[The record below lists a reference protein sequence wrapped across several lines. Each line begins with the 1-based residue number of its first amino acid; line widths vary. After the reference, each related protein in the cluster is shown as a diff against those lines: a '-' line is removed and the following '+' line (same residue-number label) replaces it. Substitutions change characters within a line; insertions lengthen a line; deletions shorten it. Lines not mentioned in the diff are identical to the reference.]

1 MRQTLLFRKVNDAP
15 APAPKTWPTIASA
28 GLQLSKPHDSF
39 EQEADRMANQVIAGS
54 GSKLE
59 WSLSKVQTG
68 GALQRK
74 CSCGGS
80 GHAEGECEDCRK
92 KEMLQRHATGSTS
105 PSPVPA
111 IVQEVLGSP
120 GHSLDAATRAY
131 FEPRFGHDF
140 GRVRIHSDSRA
151 AESAQAVNA
160 LAYTVGNHISFGAAG
175 YHPQSREGRQL
186 MAHELAHVVQQ
197 SQRGDAIAAGESHFE
212 AEADRAASEVT
223 SASKRPAL
231 TGRGQPGLQRQK
243 SGAAT
248 SPTPVA
254 PTASQQKLIDAARRA
269 AAIRCQTAMHLV
281 RGIVPPG
288 PEGRADPALEAGMRA
303 RSLAQLMFNW
313 DNPNMEQIGDVISSM
328 VNFLTSGVDVKV
340 AAAKDPDCGTR
351 AAYVRGLRPPIV
363 LCPTFFSDSPE
374 QRVRTMIHESAHLA
388 RIGSGDLGE
397 SYCVDFDCKSSCGGF
412 DSADS
417 WAHFVHCL
425 SGQKADQPTT
435 ITGHGAAAGKTQAPR
450 GGSGGKP

>member
-1 MRQTLLFRKVNDAP
+1 MRSAKLTTRSSETAASAIRLAP
-15 APAPKTWPTIASA
+15 AHASA
-28 GLQLSKPHDSF
+28 GLRAGATRDSF
-39 EQEADRMANQVIAGS
+39 EREADRAANQVIAGS

-80 GHAEGECEDCRK
+80 GHAEGECEECRK
-92 KEMLQRHATGSTS
+92 KEMLQRRATGLTT
-105 PSPVPA
+105 PSFVPA
-111 IVQEVLGSP
+111 IVQDVLGSP
-120 GHSLDAATRAY
+120 GHPLDAATRAY

-140 GRVRIHSDSRA
+140 GRVRIHSDARA

-160 LAYTVGNHISFGAAG
+160 LAYTVGNHISFGAAS

-197 SQRGDAIAAGESHFE
+197 SQSGDAITAGESHFE
-212 AEADRAASEVT
+212 AEADHAASEVT
-223 SASKRPAL
+223 SASTRPAL

-243 SGAAT
+243 SGAST

-254 PTASQQKLIDAARRA
+254 PTANQQKLIDAARRA
-269 AAIRCQTAMHLV
+269 AGIRCQIALHLV

-288 PEGRADPALEAGMRA
+288 PEGRADPALEASMRA

-328 VNFLTSGVDVKV
+328 VNFLTSGADVKV
-340 AAAKDPDCGTR
+340 AAAHDPECGTR

-374 QRVRTMIHESAHLA
+374 QRIRTMIHESAHLA

-397 SYCVDFDCKSSCGGF
+397 SYCVDFDCKGSCGGF
-412 DSADS
+412 SSADS

-425 SGQKADQPTT
+425 SGQKADQPIT
-435 ITGHGAAAGKTQAPR
+435 ITGHGAAAGQTQAPR